1 MVKSLIV
8 EDNAE
13 FRGFLKELVRGRFP
27 DAEVAEADDGLKA
40 LQIMGGFKPNIV
52 LIDIALPGGMNGLA
66 LTERIRES
74 GTLPPILVITNH
86 ALPEYREAAMR
97 LGADHFLPKAS
108 SAKEIVSVIEHLVS
122 GSAAAPGA

>member
-1 MVKSLIV
+1 MIKGLIV

-13 FRGFLKELVRGRFP
+13 FRGFLKQLVQGRFA
-27 DAEVAEADDGLKA
+27 DAEVAEADDGPQA
-40 LQIMGGFKPNIV
+40 LQIMGWFKPDIV

-66 LTERIRES
+66 LTDCIRKR
-74 GTLPPILVITNH
+74 GTRPLILVITHH

-97 LGADHFLPKAS
+97 LGADQFLPKCS

-122 GSAAAPGA
+122 GASV

>member
-97 LGADHFLPKAS
+97 LGADHFLPKGS
-108 SAKEIVSVIEHLVS
+108 SAKEIVSVIEHLV
-122 GSAAAPGA
+122 GGGAAAP